1 MKKYLIDTHIL
12 LWWLTDD
19 PSLSKT
25 ARKILMDPSNHIFAS
40 VVSAWEISIKLG
52 INSKFKMSSSLEDC
66 FSEEL
71 DFKALPIK
79 LEHTYVLEK
88 LEKLHKDPF
97 DRMLIAQAISEDMTL
112 VSVDDKIKQYSE
124 VEVIS

>member
-19 PSLSKT
+19 SRLSKNV
-25 ARKILMDPSNHIFAS
+25 REILSNPKNVVFVS
-40 VVSAWEISIKLG
+40 TVSAWEISIKLNL
-52 INSKFKMSSSLEDC
+52 NSKFKMSVSLEEC
-66 FSEEL
+66 FADSLGFKTLPVQLDHVYEL
-71 DFKALPIK
+71 NN
-79 LEHTYVLEK
+79 

-112 VSVDDKIKQYSE
+112 ISVDEKIKQYSKIR
-124 VEVIS
+124 VIY